1 MGEVS
6 SLNELYRRYR
16 DQDFEFFTIY
26 VREPHPGEHYGPHRT
41 WEQKL
46 AFAVQCRAQDG
57 IQNPLL
63 VDDLEGSVH
72 RCYGSMPNMIY
83 IIDKN
88 GKIAYKAMWTDHEEI
103 ASVLANL
110 ALADSFKPKGCASNP
125 LTWKRSTTFQLSTP
139 ADCARRSLIGPV
151 LRHGRITK
159 KFSAVFLNREIDAAR
174 DLGG

>member
-1 MGEVS
+1 VGEIS
-6 SLNELYRRYR
+6 PTNELYRRYR

-88 GKIAYKAMWTDHEEI
+88 GKIAYKAMWTDHQEI
-103 ASVLANL
+103 ASVLENL
-110 ALADSFKPKGCASNP
+110 ALADRLQAQGVRVKPSYMEKINYIPAEYAGGLREKVFDRAGPKAWADYQKVFSG
-125 LTWKRSTTFQLSTP
+125 LS
-139 ADCARRSLIGPV
+139 
-151 LRHGRITK
+151 K
-159 KFSAVFLNREIDAAR
+159 
-174 DLGG
+174 